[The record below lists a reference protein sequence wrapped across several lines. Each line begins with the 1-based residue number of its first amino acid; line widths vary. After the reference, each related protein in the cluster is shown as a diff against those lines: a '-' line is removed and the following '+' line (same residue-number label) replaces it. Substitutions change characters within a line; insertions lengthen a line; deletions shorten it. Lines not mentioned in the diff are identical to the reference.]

1 VLPQV
6 INENQVFIFK
16 FWFSNTIRY
25 GMYYQNELFCRL
37 NTYPLARRAHAYQLA
52 CKLNQQNA
60 VVLISCTPDNCS
72 LWGSLR
78 SPLVKDLLV
87 KAGSASPSS
96 TRPANPAQLAKPQP
110 TETL

>member
-37 NTYPLARRAHAYQLA
+37 NTYPLARRADAYQLA

-60 VVLISCTPDNCS
+60 VTLISCTPDQCS

-78 SPLVKDLLV
+78 SPLVKDLLI
-87 KAGSASPSS
+87 KAGTKTAPPPSIASPFQAPKS
-96 TRPANPAQLAKPQP
+96 
-110 TETL
+110 